1 MSNSMMLLNTIMLL
15 HTQSNPLTDQES
27 DLLKVSELINDRNE
41 IALRFLKSTTCELES
56 SGWRYGTQQ
65 FL

>member
-1 MSNSMMLLNTIMLL
+1 MLLNIMSNSMMLLNTIMLL

-41 IALRFLKSTTCELES
+41 IALRFLKFTTCELES
-56 SGWRYGTQQ
+56 SG
-65 FL
+65 